1 MRMAITITQIAVM
14 TGVSKSTVH
23 RALSGNGQV
32 SAALRERILAC
43 AAETS
48 YRPNLSAQV
57 LVGARTRLLALYG
70 QDFGNIHFAQ
80 FLRGAN
86 QTARGADYHLLTVS
100 SLAELRT
107 LRQLG
112 LEGFVSFFALPADA
126 ASLRHLGLPMVQ
138 LVKHDSDVQAL
149 QVSSGVRHGARL
161 MMEHLLAC
169 GHRRIGHLTV
179 SIPGDQDALEKRAAY
194 ESALRKRGL
203 VCGSD
208 LVAAVEL
215 YTEACGYAGA
225 MSLLCQPNPPTAIFA
240 LADILAA
247 GAYRAARE
255 LGVRV
260 PHDISIAGYD
270 DKDYSALLY
279 PAMTTIRTPYQK
291 LGAHTLERLIARIEK
306 RPVQPS
312 APLLPELIQRAS
324 VTQVSS
330 QPENR
335 T

>member
-1 MRMAITITQIAVM
+1 MRMAVTITQIAAM

-23 RALSGNGQV
+23 RALSGNGKV
-32 SAALRERILAC
+32 SAALREKILAC

-48 YRPNLSAQV
+48 YRPNMSAQV

-80 FLRGAN
+80 FLRGAS
-86 QTARGADYHLLTVS
+86 QTARAADYHLLTVS
-100 SLAELRT
+100 SLVELRT

-112 LEGFVSFFALPADA
+112 LEGLVSFFALPAET

-138 LVKHDSDVQAL
+138 LVKHESEVQAF
-149 QVSSGVRHGARL
+149 QVSSRVRHGAQQ

-194 ESALRKRGL
+194 EGALQKHGL
-203 VCGSD
+203 PRDGN

-215 YTEACGYAGA
+215 YTEVCGYAGA
-225 MSLLCQPNPPTAIFA
+225 ISLLSQPNPPTAIFA

-255 LGVRV
+255 LGVQV
-260 PHDISIAGYD
+260 PGDISIAGYD

-279 PAMTTIRTPYQK
+279 PAMTTVRTPYQK

-306 RPVQPS
+306 RVSQPS

-324 VTQVSS
+324 VAQVSS
-330 QPENR
+330 QPENKS
-335 T
+335 